1 MIVSR
6 FCKPL
11 RIAEGFLSALAEL
24 GIIEEKISYITAD
37 NFKEL
42 QEAI

>member
-6 FCKPL
+6 FCKSL
-11 RIAEGFLSALAEL
+11 RRAEGFLSTLAEL
-24 GIIEEKISYITAD
+24 GVIEENISYITAD